1 MPGFFNYEEL
11 SQLHIELTNACN
23 AACPMCSRFHSNSPL
38 IRPDLEIEQIFI
50 DDFKKWFP
58 PEVINK
64 CEVILFCGVHGDP
77 GMARDL
83 FEICEYIG
91 ETNPNCCI
99 RLHTNGGMRKPDWWK
114 KFGELFSKHKM
125 KWWEW
130 RVIFSI
136 DGLEDTNHIY
146 RRNVVWKNLIENVKA
161 FIDAGGIAEWDYLI
175 FKHNEHQITEA
186 KQLSKELGFY
196 TFIPKKALGVDNG
209 EQLVRMPATTR
220 EGTLDYFIDAP
231 ENPKNRNLENPK
243 PGVSDRVYLFK
254 VDDYKRMKDIK
265 ESFNNY
271 QERVK
276 NAYDAIK
283 REVTPE
289 LDHAEIDCKAKT
301 FNGGKEV
308 FVDNHGRVMP
318 CCYIGT
324 HLNGVHTDA
333 QSLQLHYEMNQY
345 GWDHFNLK
353 NYSLKEILDA
363 EHLNKVFADSWNKP
377 SCQQGKLAY
386 CSSIC
391 GTYSRIDK
399 IYTHDEME
407 DKTRNWRN
415 TQSK

>member
-23 AACPMCSRFHSNSPL
+23 AACPMCSRFHINSPL
-38 IRPDLEIEQIFI
+38 TRPDLEIEQICI

-58 PEVINK
+58 PEVIKK
-64 CEVILFCGVHGDP
+64 CEVVLFCGVHGDP

-91 ETNPNCCI
+91 DTNPNCCI
-99 RLHTNGGMRKPDWWK
+99 RLHTNGGMRKPDWWA
-114 KFGELFSKHKM
+114 KFGELFSKHKR

-161 FIDAGGIAEWDYLI
+161 FINAGGIAEWDYLI
-175 FKHNEHQITEA
+175 FKHNEHQIAEA

-209 EQLVRMPATTR
+209 EQLVRMPAITR

-254 VDDYKRMKDIK
+254 VEDYKRMKETG

-276 NAYDAIK
+276 TAYDAVR

-289 LDHAEIDCKAKT
+289 LDHAEVNCKAKT
-301 FNGGKEV
+301 FNGGKEI

-363 EHLNKVFADSWNKP
+363 DHLNKVFADTWNKP

-386 CSSIC
+386 CANIC

-399 IYTHDEME
+399 IYTHDDME
-407 DKTRNWRN
+407 DKTRNWRQN
-415 TQSK
+415 